1 MFVKRAFISTVLL
14 YPDLFS
20 VRELM
25 METETVHRQ
34 ASAQVTGRNK
44 LNELSGRDW
53 IKFTKTWFVH
63 RPDPRGDR
71 KIRHPASFPESLV
84 REFVSFFTKKGEIVV
99 DPFVGTGST
108 LVAALETGRSGIGF
122 EIVKK
127 YADISKE
134 RVGDALAQRRA
145 RTEAAE
151 SKSSW
156 AKIIT
161 ADSAKL
167 SKIWKENAFPPADY
181 CITSPPYW
189 NQLRR
194 SHMRQK
200 GRAEK
205 GLDTTYSDNPDEIG
219 NIADYQDFLRA
230 LKRGFDEV
238 YKVMKPKGY
247 LTIITNNVFSDG
259 RMYPLAFD
267 TVSTLSKEP
276 FAWTPKDE
284 KVWCQDD
291 KNLLPLGVFNAWV
304 GNRHHQY
311 CLIFRKEESPV
322 ERTSMNMLKK
332 G

>member
-1 MFVKRAFISTVLL
+1 MLE
-14 YPDLFS
+14 PQE
-20 VRELM
+20 VRE
-25 METETVHRQ
+25 ETTRQ
-34 ASAQVTGRNK
+34 ESPRNK

-53 IKFTKTWFVH
+53 IKFTKSWFVH
-63 RPDPRGDR
+63 RPEPRGDR

-84 REFVSFFTKKGEIVV
+84 KDFVSFFTRKGELVV

-127 YADISKE
+127 YADISSE
-134 RVGDALAQRRA
+134 RVNDALAQNGPLEEA
-145 RTEAAE
+145 R
-151 SKSSW
+151 KRGSSW
-156 AKIIT
+156 AKIVT

-167 SKIWKENAFPPADY
+167 SKVWREKGFPPADY

-189 NQLRR
+189 NQLKK

-200 GRAEK
+200 GRTEK
-205 GLDTTYSDNPDEIG
+205 GLDTAYSNDPDEIG
-219 NIADYQDFLRA
+219 NIEDYHDFLRA
-230 LKRGFDEV
+230 LKYTFDEV

-247 LTIITNNVFSDG
+247 LTIVTNNVFSDG

-267 TVSTLSKEP
+267 TVSTLSQEP

-291 KNLLPLGVFNAWV
+291 KTLLPLGVFNAWV

-311 CLIFRKEESPV
+311 CLIFRKE
-322 ERTSMNMLKK
+322 

>member
-1 MFVKRAFISTVLL
+1 VKETG
-14 YPDLFS
+14 S
-20 VRELM
+20 V
-25 METETVHRQ
+25 ETEAVHHEALTPETQ
-34 ASAQVTGRNK
+34 RNK

-53 IKFTKTWFVH
+53 IKFTKSWFVH
-63 RPDPRGDR
+63 RPEPRGDR

-84 REFVSFFTKKGEIVV
+84 REFVSFFTKRGDLVV
-99 DPFVGTGST
+99 DPFLGTGST

-127 YADISKE
+127 YAEISRE
-134 RVGDALAQRRA
+134 RVKDTLTHSGMHEEVKA
-145 RTEAAE
+145 RE
-151 SKSSW
+151 SSRIR
-156 AKIIT
+156 IIT
-161 ADSAKL
+161 GDSSKL
-167 SKIWKENAFPPADY
+167 SRIWKLRGLPPADY

-205 GLDTTYSDNPDEIG
+205 GLDTAYSDDPEEIG
-219 NIADYQDFLRA
+219 NIEDYHDFLRA
-230 LKRGFDEV
+230 LKRTFDEV
-238 YKVMKPKGY
+238 YKVMRPKGY

-267 TVSTLSKEP
+267 TVSTLSQEP
-276 FAWTPKDE
+276 YAWTPKDE
-284 KVWCQDD
+284 KIWCQDD
-291 KNLLPLGVFNAWV
+291 KTLLPLGVFNAWV

-311 CLIFRKEESPV
+311 CLIFRKEEQLEGRP
-322 ERTSMNMLKK
+322 SMNMLKK

>member
-1 MFVKRAFISTVLL
+1 LL
-14 YPDLFS
+14 EPQE
-20 VRELM
+20 VRE
-25 METETVHRQ
+25 ETTRQ
-34 ASAQVTGRNK
+34 EFPRNK
-44 LNELSGRDW
+44 LNDLSGRDW
-53 IKFTKTWFVH
+53 IKFTKSWFVH
-63 RPDPRGDR
+63 RPAPRGDR

-84 REFVSFFTKKGEIVV
+84 KDFVSFFTRNGELVV

-108 LVAALETGRSGIGF
+108 LLAALETGRSAIGF

-134 RVGDALAQRRA
+134 RVREALARKVTLEKA
-145 RTEAAE
+145 R
-151 SKSSW
+151 KSGPSW

-161 ADSAKL
+161 TDSTKL
-167 SKIWKENAFPPADY
+167 SKVWMERGFPQADY

-189 NQLRR
+189 NQLRK

-200 GRAEK
+200 GRVEK
-205 GLDTTYSDNPDEIG
+205 GLDTTYSDDPDEIG
-219 NIADYQDFLRA
+219 NIEDYHDFLRA
-230 LKRGFDEV
+230 LKRAFDQV
-238 YKVMKPKGY
+238 YMVMKPRGY

-267 TVSTLSKEP
+267 TVSTLSEQP

-291 KNLLPLGVFNAWV
+291 KTLLPLGVFNAWV

-311 CLIFRKEESPV
+311 CLIFRKE
-322 ERTSMNMLKK
+322 

>member
-1 MFVKRAFISTVLL
+1 
-14 YPDLFS
+14 
-20 VRELM
+20 
-25 METETVHRQ
+25 METERVRRGTSM
-34 ASAQVTGRNK
+34 SANQRNK

-53 IKFTKTWFVH
+53 IKFTKSWFVH
-63 RPDPRGDR
+63 RPEARGDR

-84 REFVSFFTKKGEIVV
+84 REFVSFFTKRGEVVV

-127 YADISKE
+127 YADISRD
-134 RVGDALAQRRA
+134 RVNDALA
-145 RTEAAE
+145 RTGASEKGTANQ
-151 SKSSW
+151 SSW

-161 ADSAKL
+161 ADSARL
-167 SKIWKENAFPPADY
+167 SKIWNEKGFPEADY

-189 NQLRR
+189 NQLRK

-200 GRAEK
+200 SRAEK
-205 GLDTTYSDNPDEIG
+205 GLDTAYSDDPDEIG
-219 NIADYQDFLRA
+219 NIDDYHNFLRA
-230 LKRGFDEV
+230 LKLAFGEV
-238 YKVMKPKGY
+238 YKVLKPKGY
-247 LTIITNNVFSDG
+247 LTVITNNVFSDG

-267 TVSTLSKEP
+267 TVSTLSQEP

-291 KNLLPLGVFNAWV
+291 KTLLPLGVFNAWV

-311 CLIFRKEESPV
+311 CLIFRKEGLHH
-322 ERTSMNMLKK
+322 ERHSMNMLKK

>member
-1 MFVKRAFISTVLL
+1 MM
-14 YPDLFS
+14 
-20 VRELM
+20 E

-34 ASAQVTGRNK
+34 ASAQVTRRNK

-53 IKFTKTWFVH
+53 IKFTKSWFVH

-71 KIRHPASFPESLV
+71 KIRHPASFSESLV
-84 REFVSFFTKKGEIVV
+84 REFLSFFTKKGEIVV

-108 LVAALETGRSGIGF
+108 LVAALETERSGIGF

-145 RTEAAE
+145 RKEATK

-167 SKIWKENAFPPADY
+167 SKIWKANGFPPADY

-194 SHMRQK
+194 NSIRQK
-200 GRAEK
+200 GRVEK
-205 GLDTTYSDNPDEIG
+205 GLDTEYSDNPEEIG
-219 NIADYQDFLRA
+219 NIEDYTSFLNTMK
-230 LKRGFDEV
+230 LLFDEV
-238 YKVMKPKGY
+238 YKVMKPNGY
-247 LTIITNNVFSDG
+247 LTVITNNVFAQG

-267 TVSTLSKEP
+267 TVSILSQEP
-276 FAWTPKDE
+276 YAWTPKDE
-284 KVWCQDD
+284 RVWCQDD
-291 KNLLPLGVFNAWV
+291 KTLLPLGVYNAWV

-311 CLIFRKEESPV
+311 CLIFRKEEPGFSTV
-322 ERTSMNMLKK
+322 RS
-332 G
+332 

>member
-1 MFVKRAFISTVLL
+1 MLE
-14 YPDLFS
+14 PQE
-20 VRELM
+20 VRE
-25 METETVHRQ
+25 ETTRQ
-34 ASAQVTGRNK
+34 EFPRNK
-44 LNELSGRDW
+44 LNDLSGREW
-53 IKFTKTWFVH
+53 IKFTKSWFVH
-63 RPDPRGDR
+63 RPEPRGDR

-84 REFVSFFTKKGEIVV
+84 KDFVSFFTRKGELVV

-108 LVAALETGRSGIGF
+108 LLAALETGRSAIGF
-122 EIVKK
+122 DIVKK

-134 RVGDALAQRRA
+134 RVKDALARNGTLEKA
-145 RTEAAE
+145 RK
-151 SKSSW
+151 SGSSW
-156 AKIIT
+156 AKIIK

-167 SKIWKENAFPPADY
+167 SKVWKRKGFPPADY

-189 NQLRR
+189 NQLRK

-205 GLDTTYSDNPDEIG
+205 GLDTTYSDDPDEIG
-219 NIADYQDFLRA
+219 NIEDYHDFLRA
-230 LKRGFDEV
+230 LKRAFDEV
-238 YKVMKPKGY
+238 YMVMKPKGY

-267 TVSTLSKEP
+267 TVSTLSQEP
-276 FAWTPKDE
+276 FGWTPKDE

-291 KNLLPLGVFNAWV
+291 KTLLPLGVFNAWV

-311 CLIFRKEESPV
+311 CLIFRKE
-322 ERTSMNMLKK
+322 